1 MDEKLP
7 VVEIARES
15 WRLAS
20 RAVVPG
26 LPWLAGLMVSAGA
39 YRLALGS
46 AIGGGSIIALALL
59 AAVFVAGV
67 AYSLQVYRAML
78 AGPVGKFIQL
88 AHANLA
94 AYMAFLFVG
103 VFISFFLAILPGI
116 LLEASGRTDL
126 GADTAPATVQAAF
139 MDMLPTAYGA
149 VFLIACA
156 LGLWALCFLGL
167 RLLLIGAATVSQGET
182 MVFRTWP
189 WTKGH
194 SLRLGLAAM
203 LTHVAPFALAVA
215 VNAALN
221 PMLGTGTVG
230 QFAGGALGILLLAPF
245 ILAGHGLAVTVLPRL
260 APGVNDATAI
270 APAA

>member
-78 AGPVGKFIQL
+78 ARPVGKFIQL

-149 VFLIACA
+149 ARPCGHAHPCCA
-156 LGLWALCFLGL
+156 FRIGGGGQCGAQSHARHRHSRAVCRRGLGHPVARPVHSRGSWA
-167 RLLLIGAATVSQGET
+167 RRDSVAASGAGCE
-182 MVFRTWP
+182 
-189 WTKGH
+189 
-194 SLRLGLAAM
+194 
-203 LTHVAPFALAVA
+203 
-215 VNAALN
+215 
-221 PMLGTGTVG
+221 
-230 QFAGGALGILLLAPF
+230 
-245 ILAGHGLAVTVLPRL
+245 
-260 APGVNDATAI
+260 
-270 APAA
+270 